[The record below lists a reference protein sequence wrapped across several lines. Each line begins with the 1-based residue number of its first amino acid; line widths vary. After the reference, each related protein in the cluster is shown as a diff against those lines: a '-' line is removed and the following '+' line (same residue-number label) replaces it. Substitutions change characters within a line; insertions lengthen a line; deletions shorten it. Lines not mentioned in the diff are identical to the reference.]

1 MYNDTDSLIDASI
14 KISDRD
20 DILTRQ
26 DKWMT
31 HITRFAIDTQ
41 ESLFYI
47 NPDSTATITMT
58 VVEFHDIE
66 NYQRIVKISG
76 IGGGKV
82 IVDIGI

>member
-1 MYNDTDSLIDASI
+1 MAELLASPGIFYLNAEVYNATDYPIDASI

-47 NPDSTATITMT
+47 NPDSTAFYT
-58 VVEFHDIE
+58 
-66 NYQRIVKISG
+66 YSC
-76 IGGGKV
+76 
-82 IVDIGI
+82 